1 MPEEQKIIK
10 KLQTEVTPS
19 PIPTQPPAQP
29 FVASTIGNNN
39 VNESDISTDTSFNPI
54 QDAIFFKPLSKKD
67 QTEVVSILKI
77 EENDVING
85 NDGSQT
91 FKGVSLKDFEYQRK
105 LMEEQ
110 NREKR
115 AMLQKAIEKQ

>member
-1 MPEEQKIIK
+1 MPQEEQKNIK
-10 KLQTEVTPS
+10 KLPTEVTPS
-19 PIPTQPPAQP
+19 PTPPQPPAQP
-29 FVASTIGNNN
+29 FVASIIDNNN
-39 VNESDISTDTSFNPI
+39 VNESDTSFNPI

-67 QTEVVSILKI
+67 QTEEVSILKLD
-77 EENDVING
+77 ENDVING